1 MCPDYAL
8 PPVDETAVQI
18 YNSSISNE
26 GNKRSELKVQL
37 MWWCSRNINL
47 VQVFNGHNVG
57 HVLVVGNYF
66 IVAEE
71 AMAITWHIFQNV
83 VVNIFYFLVCWC

>member
-1 MCPDYAL
+1 MPL
-8 PPVDETAVQI
+8 ITPVDETAVKI
-18 YNSSISNE
+18 YISNE
-26 GNKRSELKVQL
+26 ENKRSELKVQL
-37 MWWCSRNINL
+37 MRRCSRNINL

-71 AMAITWHIFQNV
+71 AMAITWHFFQNV
-83 VVNIFYFLVCWC
+83 VVNIFYVLVCWC

>member
-1 MCPDYAL
+1 MARYAPDYAL
-8 PPVDETAVQI
+8 PPVDETAVKI
-18 YNSSISNE
+18 YTSSISNE
-26 GNKRSELKVQL
+26 GNKRSGLKVQL
-37 MWWCSRNINL
+37 MWRCSRNL

-71 AMAITWHIFQNV
+71 AMAITWQFFQNV
-83 VVNIFYFLVCWC
+83 VVTSK

>member
-37 MWWCSRNINL
+37 MWRCSWNINL

-71 AMAITWHIFQNV
+71 AMAITGHIFQNV